1 MVGEIRIN
9 KEKGGG
15 FCRTNGPYLYNDQAW
30 EICLLS
36 MQKYIHLVERDVVGS
51 GQRREDPQQAE
62 QVA

>member
-1 MVGEIRIN
+1 
-9 KEKGGG
+9 
-15 FCRTNGPYLYNDQAW
+15 
-30 EICLLS
+30 